1 MSFSCPTPHS
11 PAILAAD
18 SLTSSGTT
26 KSPLKPL
33 KVTTNGRFLH
43 DFCDVE
49 GPRAGLTALAV
60 HPSPDGT
67 GAAIRPRHLQTGVPN
82 GLMTWHIHS
91 EMDESTPFGG
101 LEARITP
108 RLIDALYTE
117 AMLLADE
124 ARAYF
129 DEAGRDERLTLEPF
143 ARVGFACESLK
154 VTTRIMHIVAWL
166 LTQRAVETGEIK
178 AADGRRPERR
188 LGNATESDPLVVEQ
202 LPPAAQRLV
211 MASSDLYARI
221 RRLDEGQLND
231 EPAVSPARVLMG
243 RLERDL
249 IWNRGA

>member
-1 MSFSCPTPHS
+1 
-11 PAILAAD
+11 
-18 SLTSSGTT
+18 
-26 KSPLKPL
+26 
-33 KVTTNGRFLH
+33 
-43 DFCDVE
+43 
-49 GPRAGLTALAV
+49 
-60 HPSPDGT
+60 
-67 GAAIRPRHLQTGVPN
+67 
-82 GLMTWHIHS
+82 MTWHIHPD
-91 EMDESTPFGG
+91 MDESTPFGG

-124 ARAYF
+124 ARGYF
-129 DEAGRDERLTLEPF
+129 DEAGRDERQTLEPF

-178 AADGRRPERR
+178 ATAGRRPERR
-188 LGNATESDPLVVEQ
+188 LGHASDSDPLVVDQ
-202 LPPAAQRLV
+202 LPAAARRLV

-221 RRLDEGQLND
+221 HRLDEGQLSD
-231 EPAVSPARVLMG
+231 EPAVSPARALMG